1 MRTAEAVTPVRHL
14 EVPFWTFTLVYL
26 FLGAMVVFLMVRQVA
41 GTLPGRE
48 PPAGEVAHEH

>member
-48 PPAGEVAHEH
+48 PPAGGGGP